1 MCSASRQ
8 VQQAALPLDASCEDL
23 QIDASLP
30 FLNTFVQQALASGAA
45 PYISQQERSSMGVMP
60 TSRHH
65 EVAEQPHALRFAA
78 YERATAPGASSQGS
92 PTHQAY
98 SAGSPSGSPVKG
110 QSHCRLTCMTL

>member
-1 MCSASRQ
+1 
-8 VQQAALPLDASCEDL
+8 
-23 QIDASLP
+23 
-30 FLNTFVQQALASGAA
+30 
-45 PYISQQERSSMGVMP
+45 MGVMP

-110 QSHCRLTCMTL
+110 QFSLQTHLHGLISCCALDIYVCAGNQWAALRC

>member
-1 MCSASRQ
+1 MPCSAPKQ

-30 FLNTFVQQALASGAA
+30 FLSAYVQQALANGAA
-45 PYISQQERSSMGVMP
+45 PYISQQQRTSMGVMP
-60 TSRHH
+60 SSRHH
-65 EVAEQPHALRFAA
+65 DIAEQPHALRFAA
-78 YERATAPGASSQGS
+78 YERTAAPGMAVSQGS

-110 QSHCRLTCMTL
+110 QHSRLSL